1 LIFLGYIVAK
11 ATIHKDPEVAVCME
25 IEDAELQ
32 RLKPRD
38 HVRRVYPV
46 VEATASQNQNTKRW
60 LQGLKPRSQGF
71 IFGGDETPP
80 FRFRIAQTTQL
91 ARRAATIA
99 RARYEVWAKKG
110 CRAKARRYITTLNQ

>member
-80 FRFRIAQTTQL
+80 FRFRLFWRMGRPLDAD
-91 ARRAATIA
+91 AMKAA
-99 RARYEVWAKKG
+99 AKFEG
-110 CRAKARRYITTLNQ
+110 CISLR